1 MSYGQAVGCVQGGEQ
16 RLSTAIAPLVP
27 LKFIAQFM
35 SGGTPSSDSA
45 NWGGDLPFVT
55 PPDLNGLDGAQISVW
70 ERSLTERGA
79 GESSVVRNAV
89 LLSCRAPIGHIGF
102 TSREISFNQGC
113 KAVIPEDPA
122 DLRFLAYALVS
133 IRRALETAGRGTTF
147 TELST
152 TELASLAIPWPDSRT
167 RSLSADYLDR
177 ETGVIDEVLQS
188 LSGLSDALRD
198 RARVAQTRAVFGLA
212 VGQIN
217 SVADS
222 HSPLSGTPTHWG
234 RTKFGYDFTESTE
247 RNGDDPPGPLLS
259 ISEYRGVELNTRT
272 DGQQASLDV
281 SRYRVVRPGQLAANM
296 MWLNH
301 GGLGV
306 SSLTGY
312 ISPDYKAFWISD
324 RFDPRYVH
332 HLFRSSRYINYFAAI
347 ATGVRPNAQR
357 VTKTVLDA
365 TPVPLPPLD
374 EQVRIADELDEA
386 TRRVDAML
394 AKVADLRSLLLE
406 RRAALITD
414 VVTGKKEIA

>member
-1 MSYGQAVGCVQGGEQ
+1 M
-16 RLSTAIAPLVP
+16 IAPLVP
-27 LKFIAQFM
+27 LKFVAQFV

-45 NWGGDLPFVT
+45 NWDGDLPFVT

-70 ERSLTERGA
+70 ERSLSERGA
-79 GESSVVRNAV
+79 GESSVVGNAV
-89 LLSCRAPIGHIGF
+89 LLSCRAPIGHIGV
-102 TSREISFNQGC
+102 TSREIAFNQGC

-122 DLRFLAYALVS
+122 DLRFLAYSLVS

-152 TELASLAIPWPDSRT
+152 TELSSLVVPWPDSDT
-167 RSLSADYLDR
+167 RILSADYLDR
-177 ETGVIDEVLQS
+177 ETSEIDAVLEN

-198 RARVAQTRAVFGLA
+198 RAQVAQTRSVFGLA
-212 VGQIN
+212 GGQRH
-217 SVADS
+217 SAADA
-222 HSPLSGTPTHWG
+222 HSPLSGIPEHWD

-247 RNGDDPPGPLLS
+247 RNGDEPPGPLLS

-272 DGQQASLDV
+272 EGQQASLDV
-281 SRYRVVRPGQLAANM
+281 SKYRVVRPGQLAANM

-324 RFDPRYVH
+324 RLEPRYVH
-332 HLFRSSRYINYFAAI
+332 HLFRSSRYIDYFAAI

-374 EQVRIADELDEA
+374 EQVRIADELDEV
-386 TRRVDAML
+386 TTRVDVML
-394 AKVADLRSLLLE
+394 AKVADLKALLLE

-414 VVTGKKEIA
+414 VVTGRKEVA